1 MEALKVEKAL
11 TTAGIPMLSIETD
24 YSMEDV
30 EQLKTR
36 VEAFVEMIH

>member
-1 MEALKVEKAL
+1 MKVDKAL
-11 TTAGIPMLSIETD
+11 QVEGIPMLSIETD

-36 VEAFVEMIH
+36 IEAFVETLA